1 MSILIKTLVI
11 IFYAIVVVSFSL
23 SSPVYAVDATANEVC
38 AGIGG
43 TIGASGDCDT
53 TGSQQGRSL
62 PELAALII
70 NIFSWVVGAVAVI
83 MLIYAGFRY
92 ITGGGDD
99 NSIKSAKNTILYA
112 VIGLV
117 VVVLSQVIVNFVL
130 NQASTL
136 VE

>member
-1 MSILIKTLVI
+1 MSILKKTLVI
-11 IFYAIVVVSFSL
+11 FLSVITIISFA
-23 SSPVYAVDATANEVC
+23 SSGIIAANTADQVC
-38 AGIGG
+38 EGIGG
-43 TIGASGDCDT
+43 AVGINGCDPT
-53 TGSQQGRSL
+53 ASQQGRSL
-62 PELAALII
+62 PELVALII